1 MAIAKPLILY
11 FFLQLEFDA
20 CFHEHK
26 STKTWP
32 KLYML
37 TGLMYKYTKLFV
49 YHFFVLVIGLFL
61 AFIWAIINGIMA
73 FIHVWIWGPVL
84 KLSLLWIYA
93 VMPLVTEPL
102 RAMCTPLVD
111 VQARIF
117 RQIRVQANLSGPL
130 AEKLVRET
138 TSL

>member
-1 MAIAKPLILY
+1 
-11 FFLQLEFDA
+11 
-20 CFHEHK
+20 
-26 STKTWP
+26 
-32 KLYML
+32 ML

-61 AFIWAIINGIMA
+61 VFIWAVFNGIVV
-73 FIHVWIWGPVL
+73 FFHVWIWGPIL
-84 KLSLLWIYA
+84 KFILLVTYA

-102 RAMCTPLVD
+102 RGLFTPLVD

-130 AEKLVRET
+130 AEKLGREST
-138 TSL
+138 RV

>member
-1 MAIAKPLILY
+1 M
-11 FFLQLEFDA
+11 
-20 CFHEHK
+20 
-26 STKTWP
+26 
-32 KLYML
+32 
-37 TGLMYKYTKLFV
+37 V
-49 YHFFVLVIGLFL
+49 VIGLVL
-61 AFIWAIINGIMA
+61 AFIWAVINGIMA
-73 FIHVWIWGPVL
+73 FIHVWMWGPTL
-84 KLSLLWIYA
+84 KFILLCFFA

-102 RAMCTPLVD
+102 RALCTPLVD

>member
-1 MAIAKPLILY
+1 MP
-11 FFLQLEFDA
+11 Q
-20 CFHEHK
+20 
-26 STKTWP
+26 
-32 KLYML
+32 LYML

-49 YHFFVLVIGLFL
+49 YYFFVLVIGLFL
-61 AFIWAIINGIMA
+61 VFIWAVMNGIVV
-73 FIHVWIWGPVL
+73 FFHVWIWGPTL
-84 KLSLLWIYA
+84 KFILLVTYA

-102 RAMCTPLVD
+102 RALFTPLVD

>member
-26 STKTWP
+26 STQLSP
-32 KLYML
+32 RLYIL
-37 TGLMYKYTKLFV
+37 TGLIYKYTKLFV
-49 YHFFVLVIGLFL
+49 YHFFVVVIGLVL
-61 AFIWAIINGIMA
+61 AFIWAVINGIMA
-73 FIHVWIWGPVL
+73 FIHVWMWGPTL
-84 KLSLLWIYA
+84 KFILLCFFA

-102 RAMCTPLVD
+102 RALCTPLVD